1 LAAKRISK
9 SKKKEQKGK
18 NVMPVEYFIRY
29 KGLCYDVGTKLKIN
43 RYGIKEG
50 EIEEF
55 IGGTAYIRFTD
66 GSLVGYSTMPNMI
79 DFDKLIIEIIKPVYW
94 IPEEH
99 TPADNRNR
107 PAPWDVEL
115 GWIWYIIIMVVG
127 AIFKDRLLIW
137 FFTTAIFFL
146 WKNGF
151 LNGGKK

>member
-1 LAAKRISK
+1 
-9 SKKKEQKGK
+9 
-18 NVMPVEYFIRY
+18 MPVEYFIRY
-29 KGLCYDVGTKLKIN
+29 KGMFYDVGTKLKFKAISYN
-43 RYGIKEG
+43 YYWGIKDG
-50 EIEEF
+50 TIEKF
-55 IGGTAYIRFTD
+55 INSTVFIRADD
-66 GSLVGYSTMPNMI
+66 GVLYEYSTIKNLV